1 MSTKPKPSVT
11 AVSTPARNPSL
22 NPAALRLLTVAAA
35 LLGALLTA
43 CQTPSPAPTPQVQV
57 TTSVAPLPD
66 TIERRVAELKLTL
79 PPASKPGP
87 TATLTSVVVSGN
99 LAFVSG
105 HISRAADG
113 KLITGRVGEELTVA
127 QGKDAAR
134 QCGLAVLASLRQEL
148 GSLDRVR
155 RVVKVLGLVN
165 CPPGFKDQPQVV
177 NGFSELMLDVFGR
190 ERGLGARSAVGVG
203 SLPSNVAVE
212 VEAVFEI
219 VP

>member
-1 MSTKPKPSVT
+1 MSTKPSPT
-11 AVSTPARNPSL
+11 PPAFPPARNPDP
-22 NPAALRLLTVAAA
+22 NPAPPRLLTSVAS
-35 LLGALLTA
+35 LLLALLTA
-43 CQTPSPAPTPQVQV
+43 CQSPPQQMQITTTV
-57 TTSVAPLPD
+57 TPLPD
-66 TIERRVAELKLTL
+66 TIERRVTELKLTL
-79 PPASKPGP
+79 PTASKPGP

-113 KLITGRVGEELTVA
+113 KLITGRVGEELTIA

-134 QCGLAVLASLRQEL
+134 QCGLAILASLRQEL

-155 RVVKVLGLVN
+155 RVVKVLGMVN
-165 CPPGFKDQPQVV
+165 CPPGFKDQPQVI
-177 NGFSELMLDVFGR
+177 NGCSELFLDVFGR
-190 ERGLGARSAVGVG
+190 ERGLGARSAVGVA

-219 VP
+219 LP